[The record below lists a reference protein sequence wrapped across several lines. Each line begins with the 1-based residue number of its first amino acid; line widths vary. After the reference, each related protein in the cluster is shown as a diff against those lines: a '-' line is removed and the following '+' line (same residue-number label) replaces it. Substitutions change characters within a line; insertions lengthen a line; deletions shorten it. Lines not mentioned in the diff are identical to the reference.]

1 MIITKIECIPIT
13 IPIKSRVVMSG
24 GPLLGSTL
32 VLVKMHTDEGITG
45 IADSGGTSEW
55 YGGDTQ
61 EAIMAMINR
70 HFGPQALL
78 GEDPFKIE
86 KIVAR
91 MDKIAKHNNQAK
103 AVIDYA
109 LHDIV
114 GKALGVPIYQLLG
127 GLTIEKIPHGYVV
140 AADNA
145 KDMMADSLKA
155 VEAGFRVIKIKV
167 GFLDARGDIQN
178 VAAIR
183 KAVGDDIKLTIDP
196 NGGWNF
202 YQALDILRRMEQ
214 FNIALCEQPV
224 PWWDIDGM
232 ANLRKKVSIPI
243 FPDESAAELRHLLD
257 IIQKGAADGLAL
269 KVAKAGGL
277 LKSKKWIAIAKAAD
291 LPVMCGCM
299 TGSGFEAAIG
309 AHLLASDEW
318 TTKMEHENLGPLHL
332 SEALDTA
339 KSPITDDLAV
349 NVPRYE
355 NGFLYPPHGPG
366 IGCELNEAAV
376 KKLMTPGI
384 SPTVIGK

>member
-1 MIITKIECIPIT
+1 MKITRIECIPIT
-13 IPIKSRVVMSG
+13 VPSKKKVIMAG

-61 EAIMAMINR
+61 EAIMAMINT
-70 HFGPQALL
+70 HFGPKALL
-78 GEDPFKIE
+78 DEDPFKIE

-91 MDKIAKHNNQAK
+91 MDKIARHNNQAK

-140 AADNA
+140 AADNP
-145 KDMMADSLKA
+145 KEMAEDSLKA
-155 VEAGFRVIKIKV
+155 VAAGFKVIKIKV
-167 GFLDARGDIQN
+167 GYLNAVSDLQN

-183 KAVGDDIKLTIDP
+183 KAVGDDIRLTIDP

-202 YQALDILRRMEQ
+202 YQALDILRRMEEY
-214 FNIALCEQPV
+214 NIVLCEQPV

-277 LKSKKWIAIAKAAD
+277 LKARKWIAIAKAAD

-299 TGSGFEAAIG
+299 GGSGFEAAVQ

-318 TTKMEHENLGPLHL
+318 MSKMEHENLGPLHL
-332 SEALDTA
+332 AMAFDTVT
-339 KSPITDDLAV
+339 SPITTDLAI

-355 NGFLYPPHGPG
+355 NGFLYPPDGPG
-366 IGCELNEAAV
+366 IGCELNEEMVEKYAA
-376 KKLMTPGI
+376 PDI
-384 SPTVIGK
+384 SPTVIEI

>member
-1 MIITKIECIPIT
+1 MKITKIECIPIT
-13 IPIKSRVVMSG
+13 IPIKQKVVMSG

-61 EAIMAMINR
+61 EAIMAMINSY
-70 HFGPQALL
+70 FGPQALL

-140 AADNA
+140 AADNTKEMVA
-145 KDMMADSLKA
+145 ESLRGLN
-155 VEAGFRVIKIKV
+155 AGFKVIKIKV
-167 GFLDARGDIQN
+167 GYLDAKSDIQN
-178 VAAIR
+178 VGAIR
-183 KAVGDDIKLTIDP
+183 EAVGSDIKLTIDP

-202 YQALDILRRMEQ
+202 YQALDILRRMEK
-214 FNIALCEQPV
+214 FDIALVEQPV

-232 ANLRKKVSIPI
+232 ANLRKKVGIPI

-269 KVAKAGGL
+269 KIAKAGGL
-277 LKSKKWIAIAKAAD
+277 LKAKKWIAIAKAAD

-299 TGSGFEAAIG
+299 AGSGFEAAIG

-318 TTKMEHENLGPLHL
+318 TTKMEHENLGPIHM
-332 SEALDTA
+332 SSALDTA
-339 KSPITDDLAV
+339 KAPITTDLAK

-355 NGFLYPPHGPG
+355 DGFLYPPHEPG
-366 IGCELNEAAV
+366 IGCELNEEMV
-376 KKLMTPGI
+376 EKLMTPGK

>member
-1 MIITKIECIPIT
+1 MKITKIECIPIT
-13 IPIKSRVVMSG
+13 IPIKQRVVMSG

-61 EAIMAMINR
+61 EAIMAMINSY
-70 HFGPQALL
+70 FGPQALL

-103 AVIDYA
+103 AVVDY
-109 LHDIV
+109 
-114 GKALGVPIYQLLG
+114 

-140 AADNA
+140 AADNTREMVA
-145 KDMMADSLKA
+145 ESLRG
-155 VEAGFRVIKIKV
+155 VEAGFKVIKIKV
-167 GFLDARGDIQN
+167 GYLDAKGDIEN
-178 VAAIR
+178 VRAIR
-183 KAVGDDIKLTIDP
+183 EAVGSDIKLTIDP

-214 FNIALCEQPV
+214 FDIALVEQPV

-232 ANLRKKVSIPI
+232 ANLRKKVGIPI

-269 KVAKAGGL
+269 KIAKAGGL
-277 LKSKKWIAIAKAAD
+277 LKAKKWIAIAKAAD

-299 TGSGFEAAIG
+299 TGSGFEAAVG

-318 TTKMEHENLGPLHL
+318 TTKMEHENLGPIHM
-332 SEALDTA
+332 SSALDTA
-339 KSPITDDLAV
+339 KAPITTDLAK

-366 IGCELNEAAV
+366 IGCELNEEMV
-376 KKLMTPGI
+376 TKLMSPGK
-384 SPTVIGK
+384 SPTVIGI